1 MQAIDELLA
10 ASPALSGLSPAHRA
24 TVSGCARLRVFA
36 PGDRIMRE
44 GDPAD
49 DFFVLRRGAVAL
61 ETVVPG
67 RGAITL
73 QTLHDGDLIGWSWLV
88 PPYRTAFDARAVD
101 ETHAISIDGACLRGK
116 CDADPV
122 LGYALLR
129 AMATVFASR
138 LQDTRLRLLDLYG
151 GVRA

>member
-1 MQAIDELLA
+1 MQAIDELLT
-10 ASPALSGLSPAHRA
+10 ASPALSGLSAAHRE
-24 TVSGCARLRVFA
+24 TVSGCAQLRVFA

-61 ETVVPG
+61 ETTVPG
-67 RGAITL
+67 RGAVTL

-88 PPYRTAFDARAVD
+88 PPYRTAFDARAVA
-101 ETHAISIDGACLRGK
+101 ETHAITIDGACLRGK

-151 GVRA
+151 AGGS